1 MRIRFKINMFYIINM
16 GSYRKYGRRR
26 SSKNKR
32 KSGKVT
38 FTTSDGRRVSFT
50 PKKKRSG
57 PTPSHLKSY
66 TNKMKKLGNAY
77 RSGALGN
84 MSWKSAVKKYMKKGG
99 PAIPGS
105 KRSSR
110 RRSRRSSRR

>member
-1 MRIRFKINMFYIINM
+1 MFYTINM
-16 GSYRKYGRRR
+16 GSYRKYGKRR
-26 SSKNKR
+26 SSRNKR

-57 PTPSHLKSY
+57 PTPSHLKRH
-66 TNKMKKLGNAY
+66 TTKMKQLGDAY
-77 RSGALGN
+77 QSGALGN
-84 MSWKSAVKKYMKKGG
+84 MSWRSAVKKYMKKGG
-99 PAIPGS
+99 PAIPGA

-110 RRSRRSSRR
+110 RRSRRSRRSTRRRR